1 MSTGTEQMTGMRIH
15 LGNLGADESLE
26 DEMRRKAL
34 VVEKEQDE
42 SDDDQAARDEFAEFL
57 ASMKKSKE

>member
-15 LGNLGADESLE
+15 LGNLGADESLN

-34 VVEKEQDE
+34 VVENEQDE
-42 SDDDQAARDEFAEFL
+42 SDDGL
-57 ASMKKSKE
+57 CCCT